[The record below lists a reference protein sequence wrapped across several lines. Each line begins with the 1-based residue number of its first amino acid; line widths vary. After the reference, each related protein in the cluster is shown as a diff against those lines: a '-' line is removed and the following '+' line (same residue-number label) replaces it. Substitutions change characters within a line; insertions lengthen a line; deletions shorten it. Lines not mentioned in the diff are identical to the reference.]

1 MDQTTNQIKIHSWE
15 SKVYLT
21 IEDAFIVLENISGP
35 SATFFDDVHWF
46 DGTLT
51 YTAYVTTEHTDPTT
65 GLTYRTRDTVTK
77 NLPNLGYTDTDLDLE
92 WMWVYGDR
100 FLAIPVVPIEYCSNY
115 NDFRYRLSLWVT
127 KVTSR
132 LAQLN
137 ASRGYSYKKLVSTL
151 DIDYDP
157 ISNYDAMEH
166 ELSAEQEGTHTV
178 SRTGNDSKEVTNSYA
193 IPNATMTVETDS
205 SGQVTA
211 ITDVAPTTDSDTTT
225 TVVDGSTT
233 VTPNTTDSTYTTTYN
248 DTNERLNSKTTST
261 GSNTTSDDTTTT
273 TDSHSTPKY
282 SRSETSG
289 YRGYTDTYSATTPNN
304 HGRIMNRTGNI
315 GVTTTQQMLQQERNI
330 ARINVIQ
337 EYMEDINHHMLLS
350 IY

>member
-1 MDQTTNQIKIHSWE
+1 MS
-15 SKVYLT
+15 
-21 IEDAFIVLENISGP
+21 
-35 SATFFDDVHWF
+35 
-46 DGTLT
+46 

-77 NLPNLGYTDTDLDLE
+77 NLPNLGYTDKELDLE
-92 WMWVYGDR
+92 WLWVYGER
-100 FLAIPVVPIEYCSNY
+100 WLAIPVIPLEQCSNY

-127 KVTSR
+127 RVTSR

-178 SRTGNDSKEVTNSYA
+178 SRTGNDSTEVTNSYA
-193 IPNATMTVETDS
+193 IPNATMTVERDESGVVKAIKDVDKSTDK
-205 SGQVTA
+205 
-211 ITDVAPTTDSDTTT
+211 DTTT
-225 TVVDGSTT
+225 TTVDGTT
-233 VTPNTTDSTYTTTYN
+233 TTTPNTTDSTYTTTYN
-248 DTNERLNSKTTST
+248 DTNERLNNKTTTSGT
-261 GSNTTSDDTTTT
+261 NTTSDDTTTT
-273 TDSHSTPKY
+273 VDSHSTPKF

-315 GVTTTQQMLQQERNI
+315 GVTTTQQMLEQERNI
-330 ARINVIQ
+330 ARINIIE
-337 EYMEDINHHMLLS
+337 EYMNDINHHMLLA